1 MAKDLFSKF
10 INQPLNVLNEKSLQE
25 RIYILTNT
33 TSSISNTL
41 ASYSL
46 LVADL
51 FLCFIL
57 VFGLIYVDLSLT
69 LYILG
74 LFTFLIFGLHIKFRN
89 RVFRYGQIRTLTN
102 VRANNLISEVI
113 QGYREI
119 QASGRRSNFILE
131 IGTLLTK
138 GGKNEANI
146 AFVPLVNKYIIEIC
160 MYLAIFFM
168 SWIKF
173 SKSSSTNTGAVLTIF
188 IVAITRIVP
197 ALLRIQQ
204 GLLALRNSLGV
215 TEETFRFINEI
226 KKLPLHEIKQVNFKE
241 LEVEL
246 KPQIVISNLSF
257 HYNFNSFELN
267 IPRMNIAFGELV
279 ALVGRSGS
287 GKSTLVDLII
297 GVNSPTNGSIK
308 ILDLKPQEFV
318 KKYPGAIAY
327 VPQNPHVFNGTIR
340 DNLTFGLINK
350 QISDDL
356 LWNSLEQ
363 AKLIEFVNEQK
374 LNLDSSLGDKG
385 NRWSGGQRQRL
396 ALARALVTAPKILV
410 LDEFT
415 SSLDTQTELDLLD
428 LIQELNGKTTILI
441 VAHRLS
447 TVKEA
452 PKLIYMDKGKI
463 RNIGNFDTLRQTNPD
478 FDLQALLSGY
488 VKGN

>member
-1 MAKDLFSKF
+1 
-10 INQPLNVLNEKSLQE
+10 
-25 RIYILTNT
+25 
-33 TSSISNTL
+33 
-41 ASYSL
+41 
-46 LVADL
+46 
-51 FLCFIL
+51 
-57 VFGLIYVDLSLT
+57 
-69 LYILG
+69 
-74 LFTFLIFGLHIKFRN
+74 
-89 RVFRYGQIRTLTN
+89 
-102 VRANNLISEVI
+102 
-113 QGYREI
+113 
-119 QASGRRSNFILE
+119 
-131 IGTLLTK
+131 
-138 GGKNEANI
+138 
-146 AFVPLVNKYIIEIC
+146 
-160 MYLAIFFM
+160 
-168 SWIKF
+168 
-173 SKSSSTNTGAVLTIF
+173 
-188 IVAITRIVP
+188 
-197 ALLRIQQ
+197 
-204 GLLALRNSLGV
+204 
-215 TEETFRFINEI
+215 
-226 KKLPLHEIKQVNFKE
+226 
-241 LEVEL
+241 
-246 KPQIVISNLSF
+246 
-257 HYNFNSFELN
+257 
-267 IPRMNIAFGELV
+267 
-279 ALVGRSGS
+279 
-287 GKSTLVDLII
+287 LII